1 MKFNIAICDDEITET
16 EYLTSIIMDWSQKTG
31 NKTVINSFPNAE
43 SFLFH
48 YEEYK
53 YYDFLLLDIEMGKM
67 NGIDLARKIREH
79 NKDLQII
86 FVTGFEKYIADGYDV
101 AALHYLMKPVK
112 PEKLC
117 EVLNRAVNNIGKS
130 FPTVFVNADGEN
142 IRLRLSDI
150 FYIETAG
157 HSLIINTVDS
167 QITVNQSMSSFFEN
181 LGDGFV
187 YTHRSYVVNIEHIK
201 RISKAE
207 IVLDN
212 DITVPV
218 SRRMFDEVNRAF
230 ADYYR
235 R

>member
-16 EYLTSIIMDWSQKTG
+16 EYLTSIIMDWSHKTE
-31 NKTVINSFPNAE
+31 NNTVINSFPNAE

-201 RISKAE
+201 RISKTE

>member
-31 NKTVINSFPNAE
+31 NKTVINSFQNAE

-201 RISKAE
+201 RISKTE

>member
-1 MKFNIAICDDEITET
+1 MILQGRLENI
-16 EYLTSIIMDWSQKTG
+16 
-31 NKTVINSFPNAE
+31 
-43 SFLFH
+43 
-48 YEEYK
+48 
-53 YYDFLLLDIEMGKM
+53 
-67 NGIDLARKIREH
+67 
-79 NKDLQII
+79 II

-201 RISKAE
+201 RISKTE

>member
-112 PEKLC
+112 LEKLS
-117 EVLNRAVNNIGKS
+117 EVLNRAADNIGNS
-130 FPTVFVNADGEN
+130 SPSIFVGSDGEN
-142 IRLRLSDI
+142 IRLRLNDI
-150 FYIETAG
+150 FYIEAVG
-157 HSLIINTVDS
+157 HSLIINSAGS
-167 QITVNQSMSSFFEN
+167 QIMVNQSISSFFGN
-181 LGDGFV
+181 LGDGFI
-187 YTHRSYVVNIEHIK
+187 YTHRSYIVNLEHIK
-201 RISKAE
+201 RISKSE

-212 DITVPV
+212 NKTVPV
-218 SRRMFDEVNRAF
+218 SRRMYDDVNRAF
-230 ADYYR
+230 AEYYR

>member
-31 NKTVINSFPNAE
+31 NKTAINSFPNAE

-53 YYDFLLLDIEMGKM
+53 YYVFLLLDIEMGKM

-201 RISKAE
+201 RISKTE